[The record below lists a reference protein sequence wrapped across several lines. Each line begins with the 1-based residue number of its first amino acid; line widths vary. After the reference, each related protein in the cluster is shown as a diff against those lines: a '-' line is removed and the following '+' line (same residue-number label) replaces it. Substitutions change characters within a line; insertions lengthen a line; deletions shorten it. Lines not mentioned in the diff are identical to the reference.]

1 VPRGEE
7 RKARGKEFKIVK
19 KNNRGAEAEKDQIIL
34 SRLPVGKAARVVQLT
49 ADHDAAERLAVLGA
63 TPGAEISVLR
73 NGNGGPIL
81 ISICGT
87 RLALGRGEA
96 EGVLVLPLKEGD
108 VPCRLE
114 PELNPAGVTIAL
126 AGQPNVG
133 KSTIF
138 NTLTGL
144 NQHVGN
150 WPGKT
155 VEKKSGHL
163 VWENRPVE
171 IIDLPGTYSLSSA
184 SVEEQVVRDYLLN
197 SPPDLVVVVINAA
210 TLERNLYLVAELLEL
225 PLRLLL
231 VLNMMDVAEQEGIHI
246 RAGEL
251 ERAVGIPVVTV
262 TASQNRGLRE
272 LLERSVDLAAKRP
285 EQSPDRPL
293 VRDEHRPLVDGVAA
307 ILRMAGWNMY
317 PPSWSAL
324 KILEGD
330 RELTGKARAFLSE
343 AEWNSVHQILAEHE
357 DAFLDIVGGRY
368 EWVTRMTIR
377 AVERPRS
384 GIVTITDRLDRVL
397 THPFWGLAALIV
409 VFGAVFWLTYAVAT
423 PLVNALSLWMG
434 SFASAIHTIMG
445 GGLLAGLVADGV
457 IGGAGLV
464 LTFLPILVV
473 FFFVLGFL
481 EDIGY
486 FSRAAYVMDRWMHR
500 IGLHGKSFLP
510 LFLGF
515 GCNVP
520 AVYGTRILEDRR
532 TRLLTILLAPFAPC
546 TARMAVVVFLAPAFF
561 GPWAALATWA
571 LVAGNILVLG
581 TVGWLLG
588 RFVFRGKRSAFI
600 MELPLY
606 HAPNLRTLG
615 LFVWNNTVSFLQK
628 AGQIILL
635 VSVIIWGLAYF
646 PDGNAQT
653 SFLAAAGRALEPIGA
668 WIGIGDWRLIT
679 ALLTSFL
686 AKENTIATL
695 GVLFSGAPD
704 LARATAGAIS
714 TAGAAAFLT
723 VQMLFIP
730 CAATAAAIRQE
741 AGTRWMLFSLG
752 LQLAVSL
759 AAGAA
764 VYQLARLLG
773 A

>member
-1 VPRGEE
+1 M
-7 RKARGKEFKIVK
+7 KE
-19 KNNRGAEAEKDQIIL
+19 NNGVIETSREWISL
-34 SRLPVGKAARVVQLT
+34 SALPAGRAARVMQLE
-49 ADHDAAERLAVLGA
+49 AGHDASERLAVLGVA
-63 TPGAEISVLR
+63 PGAEVTVLR
-73 NGNGGPIL
+73 NGNAGAIL

-87 RLALGRGEA
+87 RLALGRREA
-96 EGVLVLPLKEGD
+96 ECIFVTPLKKEEISC
-108 VPCRLE
+108 PCE
-114 PELNPAGVTIAL
+114 PASKLAGVTIAL

-163 VWENRPVE
+163 EWEDRPVE
-171 IIDLPGTYSLSSA
+171 IIDLPGTYSLTSA
-184 SVEEQVVRDYLLN
+184 SVEEQVVRDYLLD
-197 SPPDLVVVVINAA
+197 SPPDLVVVIINAA

-272 LLERSVDLAAKRP
+272 LIERSVRLAAERP
-285 EQSPDRPL
+285 EQTPDRPL
-293 VRDEHRPLVDGVAA
+293 VRAEHRPLVDAIAA
-307 ILRMAGWNMY
+307 ILQNEGWKAHA
-317 PPSWSAL
+317 PSWSAL

-330 RELTGKARAFLSE
+330 REMTEKAKAFLSK
-343 AEWNSVHQILAEHE
+343 AGWNRVHQTLADHE
-357 DAFLDIVGGRY
+357 DAFLDVVGGRY
-368 EWVTRMTIR
+368 EWVTRMTTR

-397 THPFWGLAALIV
+397 THPFWGLAALMV
-409 VFGAVFWLTYAVAT
+409 VFGGVFWVTYAVAA
-423 PLVNALSLWMG
+423 PVVNELSIWMG
-434 SFASAIHTIMG
+434 SFASAIHEAMG
-445 GGLLAGLVADGV
+445 GGPLAGLIADGV

-464 LTFLPILVV
+464 LSFLPILVI

-486 FSRAAYVMDRWMHR
+486 FARAAYVMDRWMHR

-510 LFLGF
+510 IFLGF

-520 AVYGTRILEDRR
+520 AVYGTRILEDSRA
-532 TRLLTILLAPFAPC
+532 RLQTILLTPFAPC

-561 GPWAALATWA
+561 GSWAALATWA

-581 TVGWLLG
+581 VVGWLLG

-606 HAPNLRTLG
+606 HSPNLRTLG

-628 AGQIILL
+628 AGQVILL
-635 VSVIIWGLAYF
+635 VSVAVWALAYF
-646 PDGNAQT
+646 PDGDAQT
-653 SFLAAAGRALEPIGA
+653 SFLAAAGRGLEPLGA

-695 GVLFSGAPD
+695 GVLFGEGVD
-704 LARATAGAIS
+704 IARATAGAIS
-714 TAGAAAFLT
+714 AAGAAAFLT

-752 LQLAVSL
+752 LQLAVSF

>member
-1 VPRGEE
+1 MNNNHSGLIT
-7 RKARGKEFKIVK
+7 GKE
-19 KNNRGAEAEKDQIIL
+19 RLAL
-34 SRLPVGKAARVVQLT
+34 SSLPPGKPARVVGLMSGNG
-49 ADHDAAERLAVLGA
+49 AAERLAVLGV

-73 NGNGGPIL
+73 SGSGGPIL
-81 ISICGT
+81 VSICGT

-96 EGVLVLPLKEGD
+96 DSVLVLPLDEGER
-108 VPCRLE
+108 PC
-114 PELNPAGVTIAL
+114 PTDAAPDFAPAAVTIAL

-155 VEKKSGHL
+155 VEQKSGRL
-163 VWENRPVE
+163 EWEGRPVK
-171 IIDLPGTYSLSSA
+171 IIDLPGTYSLSS
-184 SVEEQVVRDYLLN
+184 SSPEEQVVRDYLLN
-197 SPPDLVVVVINAA
+197 SPPDLVVVILNAA

-225 PLRLLL
+225 PLRLML
-231 VLNMMDVAEQEGIHI
+231 VLNMMDVAERERIGI

-251 ERAVGIPVVTV
+251 ERAVGIPVVAV
-262 TASQNRGLRE
+262 TASQNRGLRD
-272 LLERSVDLAAKRP
+272 LLDRAVRMASDHP
-285 EQSPDRPL
+285 DQSPDRPR
-293 VRDEHRPLVDGVAA
+293 VRAEHRPLVEGIAE
-307 ILRMAGWNMY
+307 ILKAENWNAY
-317 PPSWSAL
+317 PPTWSAL

-330 RELTGKARAFLSE
+330 REMTEKIRAHLTGDGWDR
-343 AEWNSVHQILAEHE
+343 VHGILAEHE

-368 EWVTRMTIR
+368 EWVTRMTVR

-384 GIVTITDRLDRVL
+384 GVVTVTDRLDRVL
-397 THPFWGLAALIV
+397 THPFWGLAALLA

-423 PLVNALSLWMG
+423 PLVNWLSTGLG
-434 SFASAIHTIMG
+434 SVSSAIHQTLG
-445 GGLLAGLVADGV
+445 GGVLAGLLADGV

-464 LTFLPILVV
+464 LSFLPILVI

-486 FSRAAYVMDRWMHR
+486 FARAAYVMDRWMHR

-520 AVYGTRILEDRR
+520 AVYGTRILDDRR
-532 TRLLTILLAPFAPC
+532 ARLQTILLTPFAPC

-571 LVAGNILVLG
+571 LVAGNILALG
-581 TVGWLLG
+581 VTGWFLG
-588 RFVFRGKRSAFI
+588 RFVFRNKRSAFI

-628 AGQIILL
+628 AGKIILL
-635 VSVIIWGLAYF
+635 VSVVIWALAYF
-646 PDGNAQT
+646 PGGDAQT
-653 SFLAAAGRALEPIGA
+653 SFLAAAGRGLEPLGA

-695 GVLFSGAPD
+695 GVLFGGKAN
-704 LARATAGAIS
+704 LAATTAGVIS

-741 AGTRWMLFSLG
+741 AGTRWMLVSLG

-764 VYQLARLLG
+764 VYQLAKLLG